1 MMKGILK
8 VFAVAA
14 ALAVLG
20 ITLMLTGFATGGPS
34 AARQALNYTN
44 LTQRHYHGWVPGW
57 LERALGWSDDAE
69 RWAETFGNDMDRWAE
84 DFEDDVDRW
93 ADDFENEMDAWS
105 EDVEHWA
112 EGVGFRYRFGWG
124 PGICLF

>member
-1 MMKGILK
+1 MKGILK

-20 ITLMLTGFATGGPS
+20 ITLMLMGFATGGPS

-57 LERALGWSDDAE
+57 LERALGWSDE
-69 RWAETFGNDMDRWAE
+69 RLELVGLKRQQRETFFVDIRQ
-84 DFEDDVDRW
+84 DDIPR
-93 ADDFENEMDAWS
+93 E
-105 EDVEHWA
+105 
-112 EGVGFRYRFGWG
+112 
-124 PGICLF
+124 